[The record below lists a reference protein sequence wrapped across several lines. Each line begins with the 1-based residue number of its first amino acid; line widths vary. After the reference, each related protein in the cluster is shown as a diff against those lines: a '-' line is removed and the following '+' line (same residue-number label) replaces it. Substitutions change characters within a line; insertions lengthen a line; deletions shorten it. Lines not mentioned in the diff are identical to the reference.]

1 MTTDHTSRMT
11 DQFHALSVDPPPTSS
26 TTTTTRSSLGQLI
39 ERSTSAPPPL
49 SLQQQQH
56 SNRSTT
62 TSTMMMMIP
71 TTITTTDGD
80 NSVDAIASHKLF
92 DQVRCTSVCVCVCD
106 PLLFSLWI
114 LINRRLFDIIMV
126 TIIGFI

>member
-62 TSTMMMMIP
+62 TSTMMMIP

-80 NSVDAIASHKLF
+80 NSIDAIASHKLF
-92 DQVRCTSVCVCVCD
+92 DQVRCACVCVI
-106 PLLFSLWI
+106 LSFSPFGFSSI
-114 LINRRLFDIIMV
+114 VVLFDIIMV